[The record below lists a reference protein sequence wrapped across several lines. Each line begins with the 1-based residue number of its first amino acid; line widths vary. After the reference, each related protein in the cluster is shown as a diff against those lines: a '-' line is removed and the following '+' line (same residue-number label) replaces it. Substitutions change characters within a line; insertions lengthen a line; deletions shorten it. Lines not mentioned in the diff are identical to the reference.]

1 MKKEIIKNDRKW
13 ICEEKANYYEVKY
26 YEYSKIC
33 NVWTYVSKDNW
44 STELVEELERD
55 EQMKENEVSD
65 YEKEKAMNDL
75 QRGVFITKVLAE
87 LTVDL
92 TVCKLMSDEPLKE
105 WKIYLEKFKKEI
117 DNLYERVSNK

>member
-1 MKKEIIKNDRKW
+1 MQEND
-13 ICEEKANYYEVKY
+13 
-26 YEYSKIC
+26 
-33 NVWTYVSKDNW
+33 
-44 STELVEELERD
+44 
-55 EQMKENEVSD
+55 VSD

-75 QRGVFITKVLAE
+75 QREAFITKTLAE

-92 TVCKLMSDEPLKE
+92 TVWELMSNEPLKD

>member
-1 MKKEIIKNDRKW
+1 
-13 ICEEKANYYEVKY
+13 
-26 YEYSKIC
+26 
-33 NVWTYVSKDNW
+33 
-44 STELVEELERD
+44 
-55 EQMKENEVSD
+55 
-65 YEKEKAMNDL
+65 MNDL
-75 QRGVFITKVLAE
+75 QREAFITKTLAE

>member
-1 MKKEIIKNDRKW
+1 MFEEELDPKNLALRATKAEEIINTTIQKL
-13 ICEEKANYYEVKY
+13 EKDMF
-26 YEYSKIC
+26 S
-33 NVWTYVSKDNW
+33 
-44 STELVEELERD
+44 
-55 EQMKENEVSD
+55 Q
-65 YEKEKAMNDL
+65 KEKAMNDL
-75 QRGVFITKVLAE
+75 QREAFITKVLAE